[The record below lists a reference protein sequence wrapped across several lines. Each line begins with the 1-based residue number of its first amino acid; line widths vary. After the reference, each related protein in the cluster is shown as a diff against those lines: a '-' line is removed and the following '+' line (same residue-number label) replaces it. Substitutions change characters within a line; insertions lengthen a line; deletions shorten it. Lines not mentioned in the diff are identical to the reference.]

1 MRLIYISLII
11 VFSFANCKKD
21 TKLPKFSITELQ
33 ERELDS
39 VKKLLT
45 LSRSFYKIGDY
56 EKTILNLENLISRY
70 ATFEEILEA
79 QELLLI
85 SKLRLIIIR
94 INEAKTIDSVLIL
107 IKNNTDPE
115 IAIAASNRVEELIN
129 KAKSIQELEDYLNQN
144 KINEHSDLANNK
156 INELKENKEQ
166 EAYASALKNKTSDEW
181 KKFLDTYP
189 NHKNKNDIE
198 KEIIKLE
205 VTEIFN
211 GDYGE
216 IPTSQLLGSKNNS
229 QSVID
234 IENKTRYTLTLR
246 YFGPTVEKISIPPY
260 GKQTL
265 KLKSGVYKIA
275 ASVNASNVRNFAGT
289 ENLFGEYSSGYYIS
303 SSNY

>member
-33 ERELDS
+33 EREHDS

-115 IAIAASNRVEELIN
+115 IAIAASNRVEELIKN
-129 KAKSIQELEDYLNQN
+129 EKSIQELEDYLNQN

-166 EAYASALKNKTSDEW
+166 EDYASALKNKT
-181 KKFLDTYP
+181 
-189 NHKNKNDIE
+189 
-198 KEIIKLE
+198 
-205 VTEIFN
+205 
-211 GDYGE
+211 
-216 IPTSQLLGSKNNS
+216 
-229 QSVID
+229 
-234 IENKTRYTLTLR
+234 
-246 YFGPTVEKISIPPY
+246 
-260 GKQTL
+260 
-265 KLKSGVYKIA
+265 
-275 ASVNASNVRNFAGT
+275 
-289 ENLFGEYSSGYYIS
+289 
-303 SSNY
+303 